1 MVFACASMRIYDSDY
16 QGCYLRVGHV
26 VGTLHLRLYL
36 YKLFCIFLLRMLDRF
51 FIHRAA
57 SATLFSPQPHFCG
70 RPSGL
75 LFSLFSTSAPLSIK
89 KRMPPKKSAA
99 PETTK
104 QQSQDWH
111 RRFVLV
117 KTLPIPRLNF
127 PSRKVCLM
135 LGSLHSSTRSP
146 KQVRDRR
153 TIRHENLL

>member
-99 PETTK
+99 PEK
-104 QQSQDWH
+104 
-111 RRFVLV
+111 
-117 KTLPIPRLNF
+117 KTLLGR
-127 PSRKVCLM
+127 PSNNLKIGIVGLFLYKHCLF
-135 LGSLHSSTRSP
+135 L
-146 KQVRDRR
+146 D
-153 TIRHENLL
+153 